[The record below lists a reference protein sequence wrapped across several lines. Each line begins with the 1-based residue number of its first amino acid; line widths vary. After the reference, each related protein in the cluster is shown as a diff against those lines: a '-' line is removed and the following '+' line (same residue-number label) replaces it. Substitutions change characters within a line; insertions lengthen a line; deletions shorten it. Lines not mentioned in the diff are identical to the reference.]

1 MFKNP
6 QYLDILKNL
15 TILYIEDEETIKENI
30 KKTLLLFSNKIFDV
44 KDIKSA
50 KETLENQKID
60 IIISDI
66 NLPDETGIELIKE
79 IRKTDKTLPIIILS
93 AYTEKHYLLEA
104 TKLKLVDYLTKPMDF
119 KTLQNALF
127 KCVDE
132 ILENSRFIVSF
143 KNRIIY
149 NVLQKKLIDENKDEE
164 ISLTA
169 KEILLL
175 DFLIKNNNRV
185 VPIEELKSVIWDDE
199 FEATESAFKN
209 LLNKI
214 RKKIGKES
222 ILNISGVGY
231 KLDY

>member
-1 MFKNP
+1 MFKNA
-6 QYLDILKNL
+6 QYIDILKNL

>member
-1 MFKNP
+1 MFKNA
-6 QYLDILKNL
+6 QYIDILKNL

-30 KKTLLLFSNKIFDV
+30 KRTLLLFSNKIFDV

-164 ISLTA
+164 ISLTT

>member
-6 QYLDILKNL
+6 LYLNILKNL

-30 KKTLLLFSNKIFDV
+30 KRTLLLFSNKIFDV

>member
-1 MFKNP
+1 MFKNA
-6 QYLDILKNL
+6 QYIDILKNL

-30 KKTLLLFSNKIFDV
+30 KRTLLLFSNKIFDV

>member
-30 KKTLLLFSNKIFDV
+30 KRTLLLFSNKIFDV